1 MFKNIVS
8 LGCDCSVAA
17 SMAKYGLRNTSGPF
31 DWCTSNFRGVLSL
44 LETDFENFMVYD
56 NLCVSEGGNKTV
68 FDDIK
73 YHITYNHDLK
83 NSLVDEYDDIYA
95 KYQRRIS
102 RLRDM
107 EKEPICFVRKCGSME
122 ELSFIFEN
130 EKNIKS
136 IIKFNTDN
144 EIIFVVPRYIY
155 EQKPVDIE
163 SKMFLVE
170 ERVPL
175 VALQG
180 GEGMRALFDSNLE
193 LVNYLISNYD
203 ENKRKDNLIFD
214 LQAEL
219 KKAKKNNAE
228 EGLLKR
234 IDALKSYV
242 EFAYEENIRL
252 RSRLARWM
260 CVMNTDYST
269 IKYPDKLSIYGC
281 GAIGRTFYNR
291 IKDYVEVVEFIDREP
306 RQDFYQEVSVVN
318 IEKAVSDANTLVIIV
333 PSYEYEEIAAQ
344 LERVKGKT
352 MKTLRLEEFLAN
364 GKVLDPNF

>member
-31 DWCTSNFRGVLSL
+31 DWCTSNFKGVLSL
-44 LETDFENFMVYD
+44 LEMDFKNFMEYD
-56 NLCVSEGGNKTV
+56 NLCVSEGGNKTI

-73 YHITYNHDLK
+73 HHITYNHDLK
-83 NSLVDEYDDIYA
+83 NSLVDEYSDIYS

-130 EKNIKS
+130 EKDIKS
-136 IIKFNTDN
+136 IIKFNPDN
-144 EIIFVVPRYIY
+144 EIIFVVPQYIY
-155 EQKPVDIE
+155 EQKPVNIE

-170 ERVPL
+170 ERAPL
-175 VALQG
+175 VALEG
-180 GEGMRALFDSNLE
+180 REGMRALFDSNLE

-219 KKAKKNNAE
+219 REAKRNNPE

-234 IDALKSYV
+234 IDALKSHL
-242 EFAYEENIRL
+242 EFAYEENLIL

-260 CVMNTDYST
+260 CVMNIDYST

-291 IKDYVEVVEFIDREP
+291 VKDYVKVVEFIDREP
-306 RQDFYQEVSVVN
+306 RQDFYQGIPVVS
-318 IEKAVSDANTLVIIV
+318 IKKAVSDVNTLVVIV
-333 PSYEYEEIAAQ
+333 PSYEYEKIVAQ
-344 LERVKGKT
+344 LESVKGNQ